1 MKRRPTSKAW
11 MHEHLNDEFVK
22 RAQREGF
29 RARSAYKLMEI
40 DDKDHL
46 IKPGMTVVDLG
57 ATPGSWSQ
65 VVMQRL
71 QGKGRV
77 IALDLLE
84 MQPIPGVDFIQGDF
98 REEAILNQLE
108 EMLNGKGIDLV
119 IADMAPNMSG
129 ISLVDQAGA
138 SYLTELALEFSLK
151 WLKPGGHFLVKV
163 FVGTG
168 FDDIVRNMRQGF
180 EKVATRKPKAS
191 RDRSSEVYL
200 LGLKRRAQTAEIAAA
215 E

>member
-11 MHEHLNDEFVK
+11 MQEHVNDEFVK
-22 RAQREGF
+22 RAQRDGY
-29 RARSAYKLMEI
+29 RARAAYKLMEI

-65 VVMQRL
+65 VTVQRL
-71 QGKGRV
+71 QGKGHV

-98 REEAILNQLE
+98 REEAVLNQLE
-108 EMLNGKGIDLV
+108 EMLNGKHVDLV
-119 IADMAPNMSG
+119 IADMAPNMTG
-129 ISLVDQAGA
+129 INLVDQANA
-138 SYLTELALEFSLK
+138 AYLTELALEFSLK

-163 FVGTG
+163 FIGSG
-168 FDDIVRNMRQGF
+168 FDDIVRNMRTGF

-200 LGLKRRAQTAEIAAA
+200 LGLKRRTQV
-215 E
+215 